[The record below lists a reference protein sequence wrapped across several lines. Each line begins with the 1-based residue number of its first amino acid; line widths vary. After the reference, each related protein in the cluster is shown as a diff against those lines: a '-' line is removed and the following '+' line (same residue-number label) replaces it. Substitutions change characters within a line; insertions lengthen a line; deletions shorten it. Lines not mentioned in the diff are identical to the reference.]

1 MMKKFPYLV
10 LFSALLISFTG
21 SFFSIYG
28 LGKLFGGHQLGAT
41 IIAFAFEFGNI
52 ITATA
57 LKLYWDHLNKLLRYA
72 LVAVVVSLTV
82 LTSTGIYGY
91 LSDGYQK
98 TALLDEVV
106 TKRSN
111 LVSIKKQSFETRIQD
126 NKKEIESINTSVQ
139 ELSKGFNQ
147 NTQTQNV
154 IKGQV
159 VTNVIVGNKKGLE
172 SQMNNLNR
180 RKYALDSLN
189 TMYLDSVQNLE
200 IQIIELQSNNE
211 AASELGPLKFLSDL
225 SGTPMNQIVNWL
237 ILVIVVIFQP
247 LAIMLLVTSM
257 FAFENNEKI
266 LNVPVVVKTRKPRKK
281 KVVAPEENLN
291 EKVEPVVENTN
302 TSTVSDSP
310 VKRKLKSVKDK
321 ILSFNMTNLL
331 KELQDE
337 TQKVEVDTSTVIA
350 EESALPNGVPV
361 RQKRKY
367 TKRKPKVVEIAIE
380 SNETPVNQIAET
392 QSIETVEVT
401 NPVNEETVS
410 QPDKKSRS
418 GRKRKIVDTD
428 LNRDIAD
435 HIFNSL
441 QKTKKK
447 V

>member
-1 MMKKFPYLV
+1 
-10 LFSALLISFTG
+10 
-21 SFFSIYG
+21 
-28 LGKLFGGHQLGAT
+28 
-41 IIAFAFEFGNI
+41 
-52 ITATA
+52 
-57 LKLYWDHLNKLLRYA
+57 
-72 LVAVVVSLTV
+72 
-82 LTSTGIYGY
+82 
-91 LSDGYQK
+91 
-98 TALLDEVV
+98 
-106 TKRSN
+106 
-111 LVSIKKQSFETRIQD
+111 
-126 NKKEIESINTSVQ
+126 
-139 ELSKGFNQ
+139 
-147 NTQTQNV
+147 
-154 IKGQV
+154 
-159 VTNVIVGNKKGLE
+159 
-172 SQMNNLNR
+172 
-180 RKYALDSLN
+180 
-189 TMYLDSVQNLE
+189 
-200 IQIIELQSNNE
+200 
-211 AASELGPLKFLSDL
+211 
-225 SGTPMNQIVNWL
+225 
-237 ILVIVVIFQP
+237 
-247 LAIMLLVTSM
+247 
-257 FAFENNEKI
+257 
-266 LNVPVVVKTRKPRKK
+266 
-281 KVVAPEENLN
+281 LN

-302 TSTVSDSP
+302 TSTVLDSP
-310 VKRKLKSVKDK
+310 VKGKLKSVKDK